1 MRDRIK
7 YTISAEDRTAAAL
20 RSLTGNLKGVDQQ
33 FIGLSS
39 RLIGILGLGGGLAG
53 AIAQIGRMTSQLDA
67 LAKTSRVFGQTA
79 AELDGWYYAAE
90 RLGVPAQTFDQLMTR
105 LPVVMK
111 QAAEGSGQ
119 AAKMFS
125 DLGVAITDQTGRFRP
140 YTQILL
146 DMADALEKLPTAEAR
161 AASLA
166 GAFPEK
172 YKDLVRVLGA
182 GRDAI
187 RELLVDAA
195 MLGERTD
202 DLTGKGEEFR
212 DQQTR
217 LNRAL
222 RGTGDAIWAWALPA
236 LTDFTEFLAD
246 RIPTLLTGVDS
257 EYRRFLATL
266 REDPQSG
273 IATIDSEIAAAEKS
287 IAQLRAEHERMLAV
301 ALKYPKSG
309 GLVPAPREIEHI
321 TNRLI
326 LLRKAREELARRVEA
341 EDYVPPEAAEAVAA
355 VTDKYKDLARI
366 FAALEPKAD
375 KIWREIMLLHDA
387 YADGVISAERYN
399 QASAVLLDQMAA
411 LDPVVRDKVQRE
423 QRAAQIMREL
433 ETETERYS
441 RRLAE
446 IEELHARG
454 ALSDDQRTQAA
465 ERLAA
470 AYADVGDRGAKA
482 MRKWGDAAET
492 VGRGVSDAVS
502 SAVAIST
509 DALDGLERHAV
520 DVINRIMA
528 QLAEAGLVEPIA
540 GAIRSAFDPGSSA
553 VQDEGFI
560 GPPTPQ
566 AGKMLA
572 AGAGKAADVTINI
585 NAIDTRSGVEFL
597 FRNRNAVASIIR
609 DGLHR
614 GGNAVVVR

>member
-1 MRDRIK
+1 MRDRVK

-33 FIGLSS
+33 FLGLSS
-39 RLIGILGLGGGLAG
+39 RLIGILGLSGGMAG

-67 LAKTSRVFGQTA
+67 LGKQARIVGQTA
-79 AELDGWYYAAE
+79 AELDAWYYIADRMGASGE
-90 RLGVPAQTFDQLMTR
+90 AIDRAFAR
-105 LPVVMK
+105 LPVSMRD
-111 QAAEGSGQ
+111 AARGSGE
-119 AAKMFS
+119 AYESFKK
-125 DLGVAITDQTGRFRP
+125 LNIEVTDQAGKFRP
-140 YTQILL
+140 YTQILIEI
-146 DMADALEKLPTAEAR
+146 ADALKTLPNAQSR
-161 AASLA
+161 AVALQ
-166 GAFPEK
+166 GIFGKAFEDVFK
-172 YKDLVRVLGA
+172 VLGE
-182 GRDAI
+182 GSQVLRD
-187 RELLVDAA
+187 LMVDSA

-202 DLTGKGEEFR
+202 DLTVKGEKFK
-212 DQQTR
+212 DQQSR

-222 RGTGDAIWAWALPA
+222 RGTGDAIWAWTLPA
-236 LTDFTEFLAD
+236 LTDLAEVVAND
-246 RIPTLLTGVDS
+246 LAPGFRSVDE
-257 EYRRFLATL
+257 EYRRMIYGL
-266 REDPQSG
+266 RAEPQTG
-273 IATIDSEIAAAEKS
+273 LERVRDEIAATEAAISAAMTNLESNRGFGSRLQKALGLGTTLPKEITELRDRLKLLNAE
-287 IAQLRAEHERMLAV
+287 RAELERRLEIV
-301 ALKYPKSG
+301 A
-309 GLVPAPREIEHI
+309 
-321 TNRLI
+321 
-326 LLRKAREELARRVEA
+326 
-341 EDYVPPEAAEAVAA
+341 VPPEAAGAVEDL
-355 VTDKYKDLARI
+355 TDKYKGLDRI
-366 FAALEPKAD
+366 LAALEPRTD

-387 YADGVISAERYN
+387 HTDGVISAERYN
-399 QASAVLLDQMAA
+399 QALAGLLDQMAA
-411 LDPVVRDKVQRE
+411 LDPVARDKAQRE

-597 FRNRNAVASIIR
+597 VRHRNAVASIIR